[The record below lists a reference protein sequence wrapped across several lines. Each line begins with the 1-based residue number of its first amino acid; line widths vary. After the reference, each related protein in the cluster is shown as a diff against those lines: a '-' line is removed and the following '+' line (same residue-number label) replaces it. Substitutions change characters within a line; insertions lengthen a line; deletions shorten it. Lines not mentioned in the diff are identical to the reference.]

1 MGFSCERI
9 GVQIRTIM
17 SKEEEIIPAV
27 DKALIKA
34 ELTADRFL
42 RYANN
47 GDNLVYLVNY
57 HNSPNVVREIGRLRE
72 ITFRAAGGGT
82 GQALDLDENDTCE
95 NCYEQLITWSPENE
109 EIVAGYRLI
118 KCKNAVLQ
126 DGKLNLSTTHLFNF
140 SDQFIQEFIPSTI
153 ELGRSFVQPKY
164 QPSIDNR
171 KGIFSLD
178 NLWDGLGAVVLLNPD
193 IKYLFGKVTMY
204 PHYNREAR
212 DLLLMFMNHYFPD
225 KAGLVTP
232 KADLKLGYESDLP
245 NKGNPFLELSYKEG
259 YKLLNT
265 RIRAYGENIPPL
277 INTYMNLSPTM
288 MTFGTALNDEFGEVE
303 ETGILITLKDIYET
317 KKHRHMDTFERDR
330 EYGSREIK

>member
-1 MGFSCERI
+1 MN
-9 GVQIRTIM
+9 
-17 SKEEEIIPAV
+17 KEEEIIPSV
-27 DKALIKA
+27 DRDILKS
-34 ELTADRFL
+34 ELSPERFL
-42 RYANN
+42 RYSNN
-47 GDNLVYLVNY
+47 GDNLVYLVDF

-72 ITFRAAGGGT
+72 LTFRAAGGGT
-82 GQALDLDENDTCE
+82 GMALDLDENDTCE
-95 NCYEQLITWSPENE
+95 KCYQQLVTWNPEDE

-118 KCKNAVLQ
+118 KCKEAIQ
-126 DGKLNLSTTHLFNF
+126 EDGSLNLSTTHLFDF
-140 SDQFIQEFIPSTI
+140 SEKFVKDYIPFTI

-164 QPSIDNR
+164 QPALDNR

-212 DLLLMFMNHYFPD
+212 DLLLLFMNHYFPD
-225 KAGLVTP
+225 KERLVWP
-232 KADLKLGYESDLP
+232 KEGLKLGYETNIP
-245 NKGNPFLELSYKEG
+245 NEPNPFIGLDYKEG
-259 YKLLNT
+259 YKELNT

-288 MTFGTALNDEFGEVE
+288 VTFGTALNDEFGEVE
-303 ETGILITLKDIYET
+303 ETGIMIRLADVYES

-330 EYGSREIK
+330 VFGSRNV